1 MSAAVSTEP
10 LWQISG
16 AQIRQGRRLWPP
28 QPLTLTIPAGRVAVL
43 GFSGAGK
50 TSLLNLL
57 VDFVA
62 PERGT
67 IRAPEKIAWVPQ
79 NHGLWMAHTVLEHLT
94 VAGTPARDAQT
105 LMEEFDLAERATSR
119 ADTLSIGEGARLAVA
134 RALAQNAPVLVMD
147 EPLAHVDTA
156 RAGKYWRAI
165 RERVARSGAS
175 VVFATHQ
182 PELALAEADYAICL
196 RDGAVFYQGAVASLY
211 ERPET
216 LELASFLGPGNWVT
230 PEDAASWFGEQWTA
244 ARCIRPERLTLE
256 ETATGFPVIASR
268 FMGSC
273 AETEL
278 QHPEGPTRVFVH
290 RPVSALPIGA
300 RVSIQVAPLA

>member
-1 MSAAVSTEP
+1 MSAVVPAEP

-16 AQIRQGRRLWPP
+16 AQTRQGRRLWPAE
-28 QPLTLTIPAGRVAVL
+28 PLTVAIPPGRVAVL

-57 VDFVA
+57 AGFIPA
-62 PERGT
+62 ERGS
-67 IRAPEKIAWVPQ
+67 IRGPAKLAWVPQ

-94 VAGTPARDAQT
+94 LAGASPNESQI
-105 LMEEFDLAERATSR
+105 LLQQFDLADRALSR

-156 RAGKYWRAI
+156 RAGKYWQAI
-165 RERVARSGAS
+165 RERVARSDAS
-175 VVFATHQ
+175 VVLATHQ
-182 PELALAEADYAICL
+182 PELALAEADQAICL
-196 RDGAVFYQGAVASLY
+196 RDGNVVFDGPMPILY
-211 ERPET
+211 ETPAT
-216 LELASFLGPGNWVT
+216 PELASFLGPANWVT
-230 PEDAASWFGEQWTA
+230 PAEARLWLGAEWAA
-244 ARCIRPERLTLE
+244 ARCIRPERLSME
-256 ETATGFPVIASR
+256 PSAAGFPVVASR
-268 FMGSC
+268 FMGSY

-278 QHPEGPTRVFVH
+278 RSPLGETRLFVH

-300 RVSIQVAPLA
+300 RVSIQEVLRA